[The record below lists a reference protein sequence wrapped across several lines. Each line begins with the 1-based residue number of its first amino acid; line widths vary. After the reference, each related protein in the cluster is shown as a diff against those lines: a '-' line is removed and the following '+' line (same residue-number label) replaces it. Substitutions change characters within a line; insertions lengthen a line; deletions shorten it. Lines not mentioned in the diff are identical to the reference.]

1 MPLSSMS
8 LYSLFLY
15 LPPLHLSPLST
26 PVSPLPS
33 LLLFILSLLL
43 YPSLSPYFLY
53 SLFLPISSCFSLS
66 SIWFSL
72 LSYLILSPPLLSC
85 SLLLL
90 SLSPPSL
97 HVIPIHDLWLRL
109 YVKTDTTNV
118 SCSVILSK
126 KLD

>member
-8 LYSLFLY
+8 LSSLFLY
-15 LPPLHLSPLST
+15 LTPLPLSPLST
-26 PVSPLPS
+26 PVSLLPS

-72 LSYLILSPPLLSC
+72 LSHLILSPPLLSC

-97 HVIPIHDLWLRL
+97 HVIPIHDLWHRL
-109 YVKTDTTNV
+109 YVNTDTINV